1 MKTFI
6 FLLMFLFFTSSCYAV
21 EIPERY
27 TNSIKNIEFFPI
39 GARFIFNIEPDSEG
53 NFKATVPGAFNVDS
67 IRLLNPEI
75 IDGNINVQSFSR
87 TRWIPSQLAELK
99 NLVEEQNRKVSEL
112 NSKKESLE
120 QTLEFLEELKPEKSN
135 PELLLNYIKTS
146 QTLRLETENSLA
158 NLKSEISKEQEKS
171 RMLANEFNSRRP
183 RGDSSFIEITGKAS
197 KTVEFSAFTNAAS
210 WNPKYI
216 LNLDTNSGNV
226 TANMFIR
233 ANEKT
238 GLDYEGEMTLHTKN
252 PDEKIS
258 EPSLLPLRVGIKPK
272 IEAVGSLPNVSYSKT
287 NAMYSSARR
296 EMKMAEMS
304 MADEESLEFEDD
316 AVFAPKNAPAAP
328 AVIETLSDRTVK
340 IKGSLTGDGTE
351 KEFEV
356 SGGNFELKGELLV
369 MMIPEQRNN
378 AWIIASMDEKN
389 EKLIPG
395 QAELRVD
402 GHTSGKI
409 TLGEYGESQK
419 KIPFGYAD
427 QITVKKEALV
437 GKTGVSWFSGVSTN
451 GYKLEITNGTQ
462 TEKIITV
469 RDRLPIPTDEKIKLD
484 VKRIEPKETER
495 DTENRLTWKI
505 TVPAGATVPIIVDY
519 TLSYPSG
526 EELQYK

>member
-1 MKTFI
+1 MKI
-6 FLLMFLFFTSSCYAV
+6 LAFLLTFLFFATSCYAV
-21 EIPERY
+21 DVPENY
-27 TNSIKNIEFFPI
+27 TNSIKNIEFFPS
-39 GARFIFNIEPDSEG
+39 GARFTFGVEPVEGFIKAVIPGSFN
-53 NFKATVPGAFNVDS
+53 TDS
-67 IRLLNPEI
+67 IRLINPEVI
-75 IDGNINVQSFSR
+75 EGNINVQSFAR
-87 TRWIPSQLAELK
+87 TRWTPPQLVELQAK
-99 NLVEEQNRKVSEL
+99 IEEQNKKISEL
-112 NSKKESLE
+112 NAKKEALE
-120 QTLEFLEELKPEKSN
+120 QTLEFLNEIKPEKSN

-146 QTLRLETENSLA
+146 QTLRLETEISLVS
-158 NLKSEISKEQEKS
+158 LKNEISKEQEKS
-171 RMLANEFNSRRP
+171 KMLSNEFNSRRP
-183 RGDSSFIEITGKAS
+183 KGENSFLEITGKAKS
-197 KTVEFSAFTNAAS
+197 TVEFSAFTNAAS

-216 LNLDTNSGNV
+216 LNLDSESGNV
-226 TANMFIR
+226 NVNMFVR

-238 GLDYEGEMTLHTKN
+238 GLDYNGKMILHTKN
-252 PDEKIS
+252 PDERIT
-258 EPSLLPLRVGIKPK
+258 EPSLLPLKVGIKPK
-272 IEAVGSLPNVSYSKT
+272 VETLGSLPNVNYARS
-287 NAMYSSARR
+287 NAMYKSARK
-296 EMKMAEMS
+296 EMAR
-304 MADEESLEFEDD
+304 ADMMMDDLATEEAATDE
-316 AVFAPKNAPAAP
+316 VFASMAAP
-328 AVIETLSDRTVK
+328 AVPAVSESLSDRTIN

-356 SGGNFELKGELLV
+356 SGGNFELKSELLI

-389 EKLIPG
+389 DKLIPA

-409 TLGEYGESQK
+409 NINENQK

-427 QITVKKEALV
+427 QITVKKESLV

-451 GYKLEITNGTQ
+451 GYKLEVTNGTKS
-462 TEKIITV
+462 EKIITV

-484 VKRIEPKETER
+484 VKRIEPKENER